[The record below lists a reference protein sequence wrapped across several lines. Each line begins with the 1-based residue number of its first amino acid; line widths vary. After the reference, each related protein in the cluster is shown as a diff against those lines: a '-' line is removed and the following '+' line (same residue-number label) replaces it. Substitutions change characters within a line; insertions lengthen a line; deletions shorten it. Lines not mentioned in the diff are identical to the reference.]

1 MKIRRR
7 GRRQPTKSLDAWA
20 WSGSHTL
27 DRVRHLNEKCIVA
40 AASRVVEEESRSTK
54 VLSVYRDLWRR
65 MDLIGCKRA
74 ARCPV
79 LLFDLQ
85 FENPVWWDW
94 IVHQGPRP
102 VKTPDTEPLLPITE
116 AAPLLREILVEACV
130 IALSHPRAAR
140 LVFGMAPAVVEA
152 MTGLRASEID
162 SIVLTHA
169 AELRLRW
176 ADNLVFWKNLL
187 LAATDGTDGD
197 ITQVRLHCLQLLG
210 NWT

>member
-1 MKIRRR
+1 
-7 GRRQPTKSLDAWA
+7 LE
-20 WSGSHTL
+20 
-27 DRVRHLNEKCIVA
+27 RVRHLNEKCIAA
-40 AASRVVEEESRSTK
+40 AASRVVEEEARSTK

-65 MDLIGCKRA
+65 MDQIGCKRA

-79 LLFDLQ
+79 LLLDLH
-85 FENPVWWDW
+85 FENPVWWHW

-102 VKTPDTEPLLPITE
+102 VKTPPDTEPLLPIAE
-116 AAPLLREILVEACV
+116 SAPLLREILVEACV

-169 AELRLRW
+169 AELRLRC

-187 LAATDGTDGD
+187 NAATDGTEEEMAE
-197 ITQVRLHCLQLLG
+197 VRLHCLQLLG
-210 NWT
+210 NSN